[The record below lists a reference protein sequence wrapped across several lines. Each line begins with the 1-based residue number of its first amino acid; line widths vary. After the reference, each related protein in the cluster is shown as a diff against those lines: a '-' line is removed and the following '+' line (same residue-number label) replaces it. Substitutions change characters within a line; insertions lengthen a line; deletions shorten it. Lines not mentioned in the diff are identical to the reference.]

1 MIAFLSN
8 LTAGSTVLWVGR
20 ILLFLAAAWVVVR
33 CAVSLFGSREAPE
46 VWGFVSLANGTRYD
60 LTHWENMVGRMRSA
74 DVRLNFPSVSRCHAA
89 ICRNDQGRWWVY
101 PVNRSSGVLLNGA
114 RTTDKAEIKAGDCIA
129 AGGVEMYFFPSSESD
144 EARLARR
151 RTEEQERRRISQV
164 GTLLL
169 VNLCQ
174 LLLFLQVFLTAKA
187 EDRLPIAVVF
197 GSLMLLSW
205 ALYWVY
211 RAARRTAYELE
222 SLVFLLTSVGAAV
235 TAAYAPDALYKQ
247 LITVIMG
254 MLLFLLMSG
263 VLRSLHLSIQ
273 ARWPVAIAAA
283 ALLAFNVVL
292 GQRIFGAKNWIAIGS
307 LSFQPS

>member
-1 MIAFLSN
+1 M
-8 LTAGSTVLWVGR
+8 
-20 ILLFLAAAWVVVR
+20 
-33 CAVSLFGSREAPE
+33 
-46 VWGFVSLANGTRYD
+46 
-60 LTHWENMVGRMRSA
+60 
-74 DVRLNFPSVSRCHAA
+74 
-89 ICRNDQGRWWVY
+89 
-101 PVNRSSGVLLNGA
+101 
-114 RTTDKAEIKAGDCIA
+114 
-129 AGGVEMYFFPSSESD
+129 
-144 EARLARR
+144 
-151 RTEEQERRRISQV
+151 

-187 EDRLPIAVVF
+187 EDRLPIAVAF

-222 SLVFLLTSVGAAV
+222 SLVFLLISVGAAV
-235 TAAYAPDALYKQ
+235 TAATPPTPCINSSSPSSWACSFPAL
-247 LITVIMG
+247 
-254 MLLFLLMSG
+254 SG

-292 GQRIFGAKNWIAIGS
+292 GQRIFGAKNWIAIG
-307 LSFQPS
+307 PSPSSPRSW